1 MTDACSR
8 DVLRETLL
16 SDTSTISMT
25 DAHGSSVFKKRPK
38 DSVNENT
45 VFELSKKDL
54 WVMQ

>member
-8 DVLRETLL
+8 DVLREMLL